1 MRSTKRRT
9 SQYLKQFF
17 TFNKS
22 ERKGVYLL
30 VCAIVVATIL
40 PLIYKQYFVPALLP
54 INHSQL
60 PVIMANNSEPLQ
72 YPAFPNP
79 TDEAQL
85 FNSSFSAFSFNPNTA
100 DSATLLQLGFAPRVI
115 KGMLNFRNK
124 GGKFRKPEDLFK
136 LYHIDS
142 THVQQLLP
150 YVQLDTEESKYPKST
165 QMYTKPEPQVVEI
178 NTADS
183 VTLVKLYG
191 IGPRMASKII
201 TYRSEVGGFFTVN
214 QLAEIWGFDPLLID
228 ELKGKITADATQV
241 RYLHIN
247 QVSYEELKKHPYL
260 RFKQAAAIVNYR
272 KQHGAFTTA
281 NELKNVIIIPDSTI
295 RKLEPYLRF
304 D

>member
-1 MRSTKRRT
+1 MKSTKRRT
-9 SQYLKQFF
+9 SQFLKQYF

-30 VCAIVVATIL
+30 LLAITTATIA
-40 PLIYKQYFVPALLP
+40 PIAYTHVVKPNLLP
-54 INHSQL
+54 VSYSVLMPDSVQL
-60 PVIMANNSEPLQ
+60 QNESVT
-72 YPAFPNP
+72 P
-79 TDEAQL
+79 TYTDAVNKDAAAIEVT
-85 FNSSFSAFSFNPNTA
+85 SFSFNPNTA

-136 LYHIDS
+136 LYHVDS
-142 THVQQLLP
+142 TRVQQLLP
-150 YVQLDTEESKYPKST
+150 YVQLDVEESKYHTST
-165 QMYTKPEPQVVEI
+165 QTYTKPAPQVVEI

-183 VTLVKLYG
+183 VALVKLYG

-201 TYRSEVGGFFTVN
+201 TYRNEVGGFFTVN

-281 NELKNVIIIPDSTI
+281 NELKSVIIIPDSTI